1 MRSAGAALGTHIH
14 RVFDAPDEER
24 PMEIAS
30 LGERLSALR
39 LCDAAALR
47 AVEHSLVRHGQ
58 LSPIGVFV
66 EAPERLEVLDGFKRV
81 RAARAL
87 GWSSVQGRVLPGAG
101 AVDAK
106 RLLVALHEQRG
117 LTEIE
122 EAWLV
127 RSLYRDDDL
136 SQPEIARLLSRHK
149 SWVCRRLAL
158 VESLDSEVAAEVRL
172 GLLAPRAAVAV
183 AALPRGNQ
191 RAASAVVIRHGMT
204 VRQTEHFVH
213 ELSER
218 PEAAR
223 AALIA
228 VRLEAGPCTSGRP
241 GPRALDKT
249 HAERMTQDIET
260 LRAVA
265 ARLQTSLL
273 ATALDTLGPPAA
285 ELVRASLARL
295 LPVLGALGVTAAQ
308 AVGEDR
314 AA

>member
-1 MRSAGAALGTHIH
+1 MRSAPAALGSHSH
-14 RVFDAPDEER
+14 GVSDAPDEER
-24 PMEIAS
+24 SMEIAS
-30 LGERLSALR
+30 LGDRLSALR

-47 AVEHSLVRHGQ
+47 AVEHSLDRHGQ

-66 EAPERLEVLDGFKRV
+66 DGQERLEVLDGFKRV

-87 GWSSVQGRVLPGAG
+87 GWPHVRGRILAGAS

-106 RLLVALHEQRG
+106 LLLAVLHEHRG

-127 RSLYRDDDL
+127 RSLYRDDKL

-158 VESLDSEVAAEVRL
+158 VESLDSEVSAEVRL

-204 VRQTEHFVH
+204 VRQTEHFVR
-213 ELSER
+213 ELADR
-218 PEAAR
+218 PDNAAR
-223 AALIA
+223 AARIA
-228 VRLEAGPCTSGRP
+228 ECLEAGPRKSAGETP
-241 GPRALDKT
+241 VVHKT
-249 HAERMTQDIET
+249 HAERITQDIET
-260 LRAVA
+260 LRTAA
-265 ARLQTSLL
+265 ARLQTRLL
-273 ATALDTLGPPAA
+273 ATALDTLGAPAA